1 MSARRKARKAAF
13 DILYSAEQ
21 RGQSLSMALGQ
32 FDVRELAKLES
43 ITELEY
49 AREIVLGIDER
60 QTTID
65 EEISSHLK
73 EWTINRLFPVDRAI
87 LRLGVWE
94 ILYSD
99 TPNDAAR
106 AEALALAEEYGS
118 DDATRFI
125 GGLLGAIA
133 RDS

>member
-1 MSARRKARKAAF
+1 
-13 DILYSAEQ
+13 
-21 RGQSLSMALGQ
+21 MALGQ

>member
-1 MSARRKARKAAF
+1 
-13 DILYSAEQ
+13 
-21 RGQSLSMALGQ
+21 
-32 FDVRELAKLES
+32 
-43 ITELEY
+43 
-49 AREIVLGIDER
+49 
-60 QTTID
+60 
-65 EEISSHLK
+65 
-73 EWTINRLFPVDRAI
+73 
-87 LRLGVWE
+87 VWE